1 MFFKTKQQ
9 KNMFDN
15 LKQKIRLYLV
25 IVFKNDFMFSKHVWQ
40 VKNYFLFFICKN
52 RKHSIF
58 KKYILIAFTCVFMTV
73 LKNNYINI

>member
-25 IVFKNDFMFSKHVWQ
+25 IIFKNDFMFSKHVWQ
-40 VKNYFLFFICKN
+40 VKNYFLFFIYKN
-52 RKHSIF
+52 RKHSILKNIYF
-58 KKYILIAFTCVFMTV
+58 NCFHLFFMTV
-73 LKNNYINI
+73 LENNYINI